1 VLASAFAFH
10 VLLNLFPFST
20 ARFFPNHSSNMAM
33 TDALTSFSRRR
44 QYIFAFAI
52 FFTLLILF
60 YGTRQQRLAAIPATP
75 QQYPTV
81 TIDFHQD
88 QEQSSSFDGNW
99 NYTRDYRNLFLTQRQ
114 CDAAFPGL
122 FEEVERPVKLRK
134 SNKITLKELD
144 DTPALNGFIRAMIY
158 DQQVCSEVPRSCGG
172 KANNDTKAL
181 HNRNIRTNLLARFSH
196 TTCLASR
203 NAHIA

>member
-1 VLASAFAFH
+1 
-10 VLLNLFPFST
+10 
-20 ARFFPNHSSNMAM
+20 MAM
-33 TDALTSFSRRR
+33 TDALTSLSRRR
-44 QYIFAFAI
+44 QYIFAFAL

-81 TIDFHQD
+81 TIDFHQ
-88 QEQSSSFDGNW
+88 EQSSRSFDGNW
-99 NYTRDYRNLFLTQRQ
+99 TYTRDYRNLFLTQRQ

-158 DQQVCSEVPRSCGG
+158 DQQVCSKFSYC
-172 KANNDTKAL
+172 
-181 HNRNIRTNLLARFSH
+181 AR
-196 TTCLASR
+196 R
-203 NAHIA
+203 KG